1 MGSWGT
7 GLYDDDT
14 ACDARDGWV
23 EKLRL
28 GTPPEIATTELI
40 AEWEGAHDEP
50 LFWLAL
56 AELPCGAPHAKR
68 SVTGTATMLLCGVFS
83 FMYQRSFS
91 TSSFAS
97 SRASIG
103 AILGS

>member
-40 AEWEGAHDEP
+40 AECQG
-50 LFWLAL
+50 
-56 AELPCGAPHAKR
+56 
-68 SVTGTATMLLCGVFS
+68 VLC
-83 FMYQRSFS
+83 
-91 TSSFAS
+91 TP
-97 SRASIG
+97 
-103 AILGS
+103 